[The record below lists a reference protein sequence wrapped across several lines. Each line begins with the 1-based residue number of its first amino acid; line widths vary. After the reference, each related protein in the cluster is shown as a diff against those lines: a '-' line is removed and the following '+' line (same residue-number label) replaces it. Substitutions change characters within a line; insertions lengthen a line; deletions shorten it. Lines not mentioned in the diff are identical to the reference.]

1 MTDMDLLARN
11 WLGISC
17 RGLISVTFGL
27 LTYCV
32 PHLTLVVLVVAFG
45 TYACADGVIT
55 LIGAFRSR
63 FSEIR
68 RWPYVL
74 EGALSITAGAL
85 TLAWPTL
92 TALALLYVIAG
103 WSIGTGVTKL
113 IAAMRLQKLDV
124 GEWRLALSG
133 LASIGLGITLTLDPA
148 AGALA
153 FVIWIGCYVVTIG
166 ALLVALGLYLKGW
179 QGERD
184 SNAAL
189 RQALPQ

>member
-1 MTDMDLLARN
+1 MTDMDVLARN
-11 WLGISC
+11 WMGISC
-17 RGLISVTFGL
+17 RGLISVAFGL

-45 TYACADGVIT
+45 TYACADGAIT
-55 LIGAFRSR
+55 LLGAYRNR

-68 RWPYVL
+68 RWPYAL
-74 EGALSITAGAL
+74 EGALSLTAGVL

-113 IAAMRLQKLDV
+113 IAAARLQKLAA

-133 LASIGLGITLTLDPA
+133 VASIGLGITLTLDPA
-148 AGALA
+148 AGSLA
-153 FVIWIGCYVVTIG
+153 FVLWIGCYVVTIG
-166 ALLVALGLYLKGW
+166 ALLVALGLHLKSW
-179 QGERD
+179 QDERD
-184 SNAAL
+184 SSA
-189 RQALPQ
+189 ALPQPLPQ